1 MGTKVLP
8 KTLSA
13 LGVLENLEWEKKTNL
28 SDFLLIW
35 QVGAWASVKL
45 KNRDMTA
52 SVPVKERALRCYAQV
67 HKLTLGVFIFFGWI
81 DHLWLGTQAD
91 AASAAWTVTCRRGR
105 GEELSKSCIW
115 HSVSA
120 WNVSWLRL
128 TSRGRE
134 LQFYNVW
141 KEENQKDKLTATM
154 TITNIYYSA
163 RSYGFYVYNTIHFYT

>member
-81 DHLWLGTQAD
+81 FRCLCYWVTVLCLREQRGWKFQERNLWFWQNSTKISQNKVLRRQPIFLNGFWWLVLPFPILILKVRNRQTLLCGNNLPEKWVGTNFFN
-91 AASAAWTVTCRRGR
+91 WT
-105 GEELSKSCIW
+105 
-115 HSVSA
+115 
-120 WNVSWLRL
+120 
-128 TSRGRE
+128 
-134 LQFYNVW
+134 
-141 KEENQKDKLTATM
+141 
-154 TITNIYYSA
+154 
-163 RSYGFYVYNTIHFYT
+163 